1 MFKLASITTVDLHS
15 DSARSAC
22 FLLLSLMFSF
32 STIWS
37 QEIPDSFKDKADRII
52 RMAPKTYYSL
62 DTELK
67 PEKRDTTLL
76 RYFANLCK
84 ERGYLEGEAY
94 ALDQIGTT
102 YRNFSQFEKAVK
114 LHEEALQLS
123 EKANN
128 IDLKVLSLNMLGV
141 VYRRTD
147 AIKTALDYNQKA
159 LELAEQVEN
168 PSHHIKRSI
177 NVSLNSIGNLYQ
189 TLEQYDLA
197 ILQFK
202 RALKLEEELGNK
214 LGLAINHQ
222 NIGDCLEHKGNLE
235 GALENYRKSLAY
247 NEEINS
253 DYGRVICKNS
263 LARVYLKQDMPY
275 AALVL
280 LEPLHEQSKAIGD
293 FFITSSVFIN
303 TGWAHTQLGEYDKA
317 QSYIQEGLEMAQNHN
332 MPSNVRYG
340 YQKLSD
346 LESKKGDFKKAYE
359 HFKKA
364 NQYDNEITSA
374 TNLRYMNDII
384 VRYEADKKNN
394 QISVLAKEN
403 EIVRLR
409 LRKNQTTLLVSALI
423 VGLVAS
429 ILYILYRQYQNKNE
443 KRVLSLE
450 QNMLRSQMNPHFLFN
465 SLNSIKLY
473 IINNEQKN
481 AVHYLNKFSKLVRK
495 ILEASSLKEISLAEE
510 LETVELYMNIEN
522 IRFSNEIDFKINLDD
537 NVCPDVVK
545 VPSLALQP
553 FLENSLWHGL
563 SPKEGEKKIH
573 IRVKKKDASH
583 ISIEIEDNGVGRS
596 MAEINKENR
605 VLKRKSVGI
614 RITKER
620 LANFSKDYQNSFE
633 VDIVDLFDENGE
645 PKGTKVILDI
655 PTI

>member
-1 MFKLASITTVDLHS
+1 MFKILATKTETPQHFQKILLW
-15 DSARSAC
+15 C
-22 FLLLSLMFSF
+22 FFF
-32 STIWS
+32 AFQFVVS
-37 QEIPDSFKDKADRII
+37 QEIPEAFKDKAQRLVQ
-52 RMAPKTYYSL
+52 MKPKTYLSL

-67 PEKRDTTLL
+67 SEKRDTTLL
-76 RYFANLCK
+76 RYFADLCEK
-84 ERGYLEGEAY
+84 ENYLEGQAY
-94 ALDQIGTT
+94 ALDQIGTK
-102 YRNFSQFEKAVK
+102 YRNISQFKKAAD
-114 LHEEALQLS
+114 LHQQALEIS

-128 IDLKVLSLNMLGV
+128 IELKVLSLNMLGV

-159 LELAEQVEN
+159 LELAEEVEN

-177 NVSLNSIGNLYQ
+177 NVSLNCIGLLYRA
-189 TLEQYDLA
+189 LEQYDLA
-197 ILQFK
+197 ITQFK
-202 RALKLEEELGNK
+202 RALKFEEELDNK

-222 NIGDCLEHKGNLE
+222 NIGICLEQKGDLE

-247 NEEINS
+247 NETINS
-253 DYGRVICKNS
+253 DFGRVLCKNS
-263 LARVYLKQDMPY
+263 LAQVYLKQDMPH

-280 LEPLHEQSKAIGD
+280 LEPLHEQSKSIGD
-293 FFITSSVFIN
+293 FFLTSSVFIN
-303 TGWAHTQLGEYDKA
+303 TGWAHTILGNFEKA
-317 QSYIQEGLEMAQNHN
+317 GRFIQDGLEMAQTHN
-332 MPSNVRYG
+332 MPGNVLYG

-346 LESKKGDFKKAYE
+346 FERERGNYKKAYE
-359 HFKKA
+359 YYIKA
-364 NQYDNEITSA
+364 DEYNEEISSA
-374 TNLRYMNDII
+374 TNFRYMNDVI

-423 VGLVAS
+423 VGLISS
-429 ILYILYRQYQNKNE
+429 ILYILYRQYQSKNE

-522 IRFSNEIDFKINLDD
+522 IRFSNEIDFKIAVDD
-537 NVCPDVVK
+537 NINIDNIK

-563 SPKEGEKKIH
+563 SPKNGEKMIH
-573 IRVKKKDASH
+573 LNVKQKTQNH
-583 ISIEIEDNGVGRS
+583 ISIEIIDNGVGRGV
-596 MAEINKENR
+596 AEANKENR

-620 LANFSKDYQNSFE
+620 LANFSKDYQNNFE
-633 VDIVDLFDENGE
+633 VDIVDLFDKNGV

-655 PTI
+655 PVI

>member
-1 MFKLASITTVDLHS
+1 MLKIEFTQINNLGPLRKVVLCPLFLVMVAQL
-15 DSARSAC
+15 SA
-22 FLLLSLMFSF
+22 
-32 STIWS
+32 
-37 QEIPDSFKDKADRII
+37 QEIPEDFKEKAARVVEL
-52 RMAPKTYYSL
+52 MPKTYLSL

-67 PEKRDTTLL
+67 SNKQDTTLL
-76 RYFANLCK
+76 RYFANLSR
-84 ERGYLEGEAY
+84 ENNYLEGEAY
-94 ALDQIGTT
+94 ALDEIGRQ
-102 YRNFSQFEKAVK
+102 YRNISQFKKAAD
-114 LHEEALQLS
+114 LHEEALELA

-128 IDLKVLSLNMLGV
+128 TELRVLSLNMLGV

-159 LELAEQVEN
+159 LEIAEQVEN

-197 ILQFK
+197 IMQFR
-202 RALKLEEELGNK
+202 RALKLEEELDNK

-222 NIGDCLEHKGNLE
+222 NIGDCLEQKGDLE

-253 DYGRVICKNS
+253 AYGRIICKNS
-263 LARVYLKQDMPY
+263 LAKVYLKQDMPY

-280 LEPLHEQSKAIGD
+280 LEPLHEESKSIGD
-293 FFITSSVFIN
+293 FFVTSSVFLNI
-303 TGWAHTQLGEYDKA
+303 GWAYTKLEDYNRAEQFI
-317 QSYIQEGLEMAQNHN
+317 SEGLEMAQNHN
-332 MPSNVRYG
+332 MPSNIVDG
-340 YQKLSD
+340 YQKLSN
-346 LESKKGDFKKAYE
+346 LERERGNYKEAYTYFKKASE
-359 HFKKA
+359 TEK
-364 NQYDNEITSA
+364 EISSA
-374 TNLRYMNDII
+374 TNLRYMNDVI
-384 VRYEADKKNN
+384 VRYEAEKKNN

-409 LRKNQTTLLVSALI
+409 LKKNQTTLLVSALI

-443 KRVLSLE
+443 KRVISLE

-481 AVHYLNKFSKLVRK
+481 AVHYLNKFSKLIRK
-495 ILEASSLKEISLAEE
+495 ILEASSQREITLAEE
-510 LETVELYMNIEN
+510 LETIELYMNIEN
-522 IRFSNEIDFKINLDD
+522 IRFSNEIDFKITVDEDL
-537 NVCPDVVK
+537 CPSNIK
-545 VPSLALQP
+545 IPSLALQP

-563 SPKEGEKKIH
+563 SPKEGRKMIH
-573 IRVKKKDASH
+573 LNVKRKNDSH
-583 ISIEIEDNGVGRS
+583 VSIEIEDNGVGRGA
-596 MAEINKENR
+596 AEANKENR

-620 LANFSKDYQNSFE
+620 LANFSKDYQNKFD
-633 VDIVDLFDENGE
+633 VDIVDLFDLDGS

-655 PTI
+655 PTV

>member
-1 MFKLASITTVDLHS
+1 MLKIESNHIENLDRLQRATL
-15 DSARSAC
+15 
-22 FLLLSLMFSF
+22 FLILGILFFSV
-32 STIWS
+32 SHA
-37 QEIPDSFKDKADRII
+37 QEIPEEFKEKVERVVQL
-52 RMAPKTYYSL
+52 MPKTYLAL

-67 PEKRDTTLL
+67 SEKRDTTLL
-76 RYFANLCK
+76 RYFAQESK
-84 ERGYLEGEAY
+84 KAAYLEGEAY
-94 ALDQIGTT
+94 ALNQLGMK
-102 YRNFSQFEKAVK
+102 YRNISQFKKSVD
-114 LHEEALQLS
+114 LHEQALELS

-128 IDLKVLSLNMLGV
+128 TELRVFSLNMLGV

-147 AIKTALDYNQKA
+147 AIKTALDYNQEA
-159 LELAEQVEN
+159 LEMAEQVEN

-222 NIGDCLEHKGNLE
+222 NIGDCLEQKGDLE
-235 GALENYRKSLAY
+235 AALENYRKSLAY

-253 DYGRVICKNS
+253 DIGRVICKNS
-263 LARVYLKQDMPY
+263 LAQIYLKQGMPY
-275 AALVL
+275 AAIVL
-280 LEPLHEQSKAIGD
+280 LEPLHQESKKIGD
-293 FFITSSVFIN
+293 FSITSHIFIN
-303 TGWAHTQLGEYDKA
+303 TGWAHTKLGQYDKA
-317 QSYIQEGLEMAQNHN
+317 NAFLEEGLEMAKSRNI
-332 MPSNVRYG
+332 PSNILYG
-340 YQKLSD
+340 YQKLTE
-346 LESKKGDFKKAYE
+346 LEEARGDYRKAYEYFKKAEEY
-359 HFKKA
+359 
-364 NQYDNEITSA
+364 NDQISNA
-374 TNLRYMNDII
+374 TNLRYMNDVI

-423 VGLVAS
+423 VGLISS
-429 ILYILYRQYQNKNE
+429 ILYILYRQYQSKNE

-495 ILEASSLKEISLAEE
+495 ILEASSQKEITLAEE

-522 IRFSNEIDFKINLDD
+522 IRFSNEIDFRISVDE
-537 NVCPDVVK
+537 NVCPTSIK
-545 VPSLALQP
+545 MPSLALQP

-573 IRVKKKDASH
+573 VNVKRKNQSH
-583 ISIEIEDNGVGRS
+583 VSIEIVDNGVGRGA
-596 MAEINKENR
+596 AEVNKENR

-620 LANFSKDYQNSFE
+620 LANFSKDYQNKFD
-633 VDIVDLFDENGE
+633 VDIVDLFDESGNSI
-645 PKGTKVILDI
+645 GTKVILDI

>member
-1 MFKLASITTVDLHS
+1 MAP
-15 DSARSAC
+15 A
-22 FLLLSLMFSF
+22 
-32 STIWS
+32 
-37 QEIPDSFKDKADRII
+37 QEIPDDFKEKAARLVELMP
-52 RMAPKTYYSL
+52 RTYLSL
-62 DTELK
+62 NTELK
-67 PEKRDTTLL
+67 EENQDTTLL
-76 RYFANLCK
+76 RYFANLSR
-84 ERGYLEGEAY
+84 ENNYLEGEAY
-94 ALDQIGTT
+94 AFNQIARE
-102 YRNFSQFEKAVK
+102 YRNISQFKKAADLHEKA
-114 LHEEALQLS
+114 LELA

-128 IDLKVLSLNMLGV
+128 TELKVLSLNMLGV

-159 LELAEQVEN
+159 LEIAEAVEN

-197 ILQFK
+197 IMQFK

-222 NIGDCLEHKGNLE
+222 NIGDCLEQKGDLE

-263 LARVYLKQDMPY
+263 LAQVYLKQDMPY

-280 LEPLHEQSKAIGD
+280 LEPLHEESKEIGD
-293 FFITSSVFIN
+293 FFITSSIFIN
-303 TGWAHTQLGEYDKA
+303 TGWAYTKVKEFDKA
-317 QSYIQEGLEMAQNHN
+317 QKFIQEGLEMAQNHN
-332 MPSNVRYG
+332 MPSNVLEA
-340 YQKLSD
+340 YQRLSD
-346 LESKKGDFKKAYE
+346 LESERGNYKEAYTLYKKASE
-359 HFKKA
+359 
-364 NQYDNEITSA
+364 YDKEISSA
-374 TNLRYMNDII
+374 TNLRYMNDVI
-384 VRYEADKKNN
+384 VRYEAEKKNN

-409 LRKNQTTLLVSALI
+409 LKKNQTTLLVSALI

-481 AVHYLNKFSKLVRK
+481 AVHYLNKFSKLIRK
-495 ILEASSLKEISLAEE
+495 ILEASSQREITLAEE
-510 LETVELYMNIEN
+510 LETIELYMNIEN
-522 IRFSNEIDFKINLDD
+522 IRFSNEIDFKITVDEDL
-537 NVCPDVVK
+537 CPSNIK
-545 VPSLALQP
+545 IPSLALQP

-563 SPKEGEKKIH
+563 SPKEGKKMIH
-573 IRVKKKDASH
+573 LNVKRKSQNH
-583 ISIEIEDNGVGRS
+583 VSIEIEDNGVGRGA
-596 MAEINKENR
+596 AEANKENR

-620 LANFSKDYQNSFE
+620 LANFSKDYQNKFD
-633 VDIVDLFDENGE
+633 VDIVDLFNTDGS

>member
-1 MFKLASITTVDLHS
+1 MALNILNG
-15 DSARSAC
+15 
-22 FLLLSLMFSF
+22 
-32 STIWS
+32 
-37 QEIPDSFKDKADRII
+37 QEIPEAFKEQAKKLVQTQ
-52 RMAPKTYYSL
+52 PKTYLTL

-67 PEKRDTTLL
+67 SVKRDTTLL
-76 RYFANLCK
+76 RYFVNLCEK
-84 ERGYLEGEAY
+84 EGYFEGQAY
-94 ALDQIGTT
+94 ALDQMGTK
-102 YRNFSQFEKAVK
+102 YRNISQFKKAAD
-114 LHEEALQLS
+114 LHQQALEIS
-123 EKANN
+123 KRINN
-128 IDLKVLSLNMLGV
+128 TELTVLSLNMLGV
-141 VYRRTD
+141 VYTRTD
-147 AIKTALDYNQKA
+147 AIKTALDYNQQA
-159 LELAEQVEN
+159 LKLAEEVEN

-177 NVSLNSIGNLYQ
+177 NVSLNCIGNLYR
-189 TLEQYDLA
+189 TLQQYDLA
-197 ILQFK
+197 ITQFK
-202 RALKLEEELGNK
+202 RALKFEEELDNS

-222 NIGDCLEHKGNLE
+222 NIGDCLEQKGDLD
-235 GALENYRKSLAY
+235 GALENYRKSLVY
-247 NEEINS
+247 NEAINS
-253 DYGRVICKNS
+253 DFGRVLCKNS
-263 LARVYLKQDMPY
+263 LAQVYLKQEMPY

-280 LEPLHEQSKAIGD
+280 LEPLHEQSKSIGD
-293 FFITSSVFIN
+293 FFVTSSVYIN
-303 TGWAHTQLGEYDKA
+303 TGWAYTELGNFEKA
-317 QSYIQEGLEMAQNHN
+317 STFLRDGLKMAQTGN
-332 MPSNVRYG
+332 MPSNILYG

-346 LESKKGDFKKAYE
+346 YEKERGNFEKAYE
-359 HFKKA
+359 YYKKA
-364 NQYDNEITSA
+364 DEYENEITSE
-374 TNLRYMNDII
+374 TNVRYMNDII

-423 VGLVAS
+423 VGLISS
-429 ILYILYRQYQNKNE
+429 ILYILYRQYQSNNE

-481 AVHYLNKFSKLVRK
+481 AVHYLNKFSKLIRK

-522 IRFSNEIDFKINLDD
+522 IRFSNEIDFKIDVAED
-537 NVCPDVVK
+537 INVENIK

-563 SPKEGEKKIH
+563 SPKEGEKIIH
-573 IRVKKKDASH
+573 LKVKKKKESF
-583 ISIEIEDNGVGRS
+583 ISIEIIDNGVGRGA
-596 MAEINKENR
+596 AETNKENR

-620 LANFSKDYQNSFE
+620 LANFSKDYQNNFV
-633 VDIVDLFDENGE
+633 VDIVDLFDDTGN

>member
-1 MFKLASITTVDLHS
+1 MFKIESIKIINLHLGQRIFLFSVLFLAATRLV
-15 DSARSAC
+15 
-22 FLLLSLMFSF
+22 
-32 STIWS
+32 S
-37 QEIPDSFKDKADRII
+37 QEVIPEAFKEKAERIV
-52 RMAPKTYYSL
+52 RMAPKTYLVL
-62 DTELK
+62 DSELK
-67 PEKRDTTLL
+67 AEKRDTTLL
-76 RYFANLCK
+76 RYFANLCN
-84 ERGYLEGEAY
+84 EAGYLDGESY
-94 ALDQIGTT
+94 ALDQIGTK
-102 YRNFSQFEKAVK
+102 YRNTSQYEKAAA
-114 LHEEALQLS
+114 LHQKALKIA

-128 IDLKVLSLNMLGV
+128 TELKVLSLNMLGV

-147 AIKTALDYNQKA
+147 AIKTALDYNQQA

-168 PSHHIKRSI
+168 PSHHIQRSI

-202 RALKLEEELGNK
+202 RALRLEEELGNK

-222 NIGDCLEHKGNLE
+222 NIGDCLELKGDLE
-235 GALENYRKSLAY
+235 GALESYRKSLAY

-263 LARVYLKQDMPY
+263 LAQVYLKQDMPY

-280 LEPLHEQSKAIGD
+280 LEPLHEQSKTIGD
-293 FFITSSVFIN
+293 FYITSAVFIN
-303 TGWAHTQLGEYDKA
+303 TGWAHTQLGQYDKA
-317 QSYIQEGLEMAQNHN
+317 KTFIQEGLEMAQNHN
-332 MPSNVRYG
+332 MPSNVLYG
-340 YQKLSD
+340 YRKLSD
-346 LESKKGDFKKAYE
+346 LEIKKGDFRRAYEFYKKADE
-359 HFKKA
+359 Q
-364 NQYDNEITSA
+364 NNEIISA
-374 TNLRYMNDII
+374 TNVRYMNDII
-384 VRYEADKKNN
+384 VRYEAEKKNN

-522 IRFSNEIDFKINLDD
+522 IRFSNEIDFKINVDD
-537 NVCPDVVK
+537 NISPDVVK

-563 SPKEGEKKIH
+563 SPKNGEKKIH
-573 IRVKKKDASH
+573 IWVKQKNQGYV
-583 ISIEIEDNGVGRS
+583 SIEIEDNGVGRGA
-596 MAEINKENR
+596 AEINKENR
-605 VLKRKSVGI
+605 ILKRKSVGI

-620 LANFSKDYQNSFE
+620 LANFSKDYQNSFD
-633 VDIVDLFDENGE
+633 VDIVDLFDENGN

>member
-1 MFKLASITTVDLHS
+1 MFKIEFIKNVNLRPAQRI
-15 DSARSAC
+15 
-22 FLLLSLMFSF
+22 FLLFPFFVLAF
-32 STIWS
+32 TVAKA
-37 QEIPDSFKDKADRII
+37 QEIPEAFKTKAERLVQ
-52 RMAPKTYYSL
+52 MAPKTYLSL

-67 PEKRDTTLL
+67 KEKRDTTLL
-76 RYFANLCK
+76 RYFANLCR
-84 ERGYLEGEAY
+84 EHNYLEGEAY
-94 ALDQIGTT
+94 ALDQIGTK
-102 YRNFSQFEKAVK
+102 YRNISQFKKAAD
-114 LHEEALQLS
+114 LHQEALEIS
-123 EKANN
+123 ERANN
-128 IDLKVLSLNMLGV
+128 TELKVLSLNMLGV

-159 LELAEQVEN
+159 LELAEEVEN

-189 TLEQYDLA
+189 TLEQHDLA
-197 ILQFK
+197 IVQFK

-222 NIGDCLEHKGNLE
+222 NIGDCLEQKGDLE
-235 GALENYRKSLAY
+235 GALEHFRKSLAY

-253 DYGRVICKNS
+253 DIGRVICKNS
-263 LARVYLKQDMPY
+263 LAQVYLKQDMPY

-280 LEPLHEQSKAIGD
+280 LEPLYEQAKAIGD

-303 TGWAHTQLGEYDKA
+303 TGWAHTKLGDFDKA
-317 QSYIQEGLEMAQNHN
+317 ENFIQEGLEMAQTHN
-332 MPSNVRYG
+332 MPSNVLYG

-346 LESKKGDFKKAYE
+346 LESERGDFKKAYE
-359 HFKKA
+359 YFKKVEE
-364 NQYDNEITSA
+364 YDNEISST

-481 AVHYLNKFSKLVRK
+481 AVHYLNKFSKLIRK

-522 IRFSNEIDFKINLDD
+522 IRFSNEIDFKITVDED
-537 NVCPDVVK
+537 ICPDVVK

-553 FLENSLWHGL
+553 FLENALWHGL
-563 SPKEGEKKIH
+563 SPKDGEKKIH
-573 IRVKKKDASH
+573 ISVKKKSQGH
-583 ISIEIEDNGVGRS
+583 ISIEIEDNGVGRNA
-596 MAEINKENR
+596 AEVNKENR

-620 LANFSKDYQNSFE
+620 LANFSKDYQNSFD
-633 VDIVDLFDENGE
+633 VDIVDLFDEHGE
-645 PKGTKVILDI
+645 PKGTKVVLDI
-655 PTI
+655 PTV